1 MISLKNTQDAA
12 KILVHI
18 FRFFPPYNIGE
29 ALIAISIAYFQTT
42 LRGQHIYLY
51 AWDVT
56 GRNLVFLLVEAIGFF
71 LAVLLT
77 ESSIFQWLFFFFLQV
92 TGLHS
97 SHSLPPP
104 PSKALDEDV
113 LAEKEEVIRV
123 VDELRSGHH
132 SEKDVLIIDN
142 LIKTYSGLGIYG
154 KPKYAVRGI
163 SLVCKAGERF
173 GLLGINGAGK
183 TTALGVLTK
192 EIQQTAGEI
201 YIGGK
206 PLSDS
211 LTQKMI
217 GYVTESMFFTSSSI
231 TVASFSFIC
240 SPVLVLFVLSFHMS
254 LSFFLCRL
262 CSL

>member
-1 MISLKNTQDAA
+1 MAYFIMISIDKTKDAA
-12 KILVHI
+12 DVLVHI
-18 FRFFPPYNIGE
+18 FRLFPPYNIGE
-29 ALIAISIAYFQTT
+29 ALIAIAIAYFQTT
-42 LRGQHIYLY
+42 LRHQHIYLY
-51 AWDVT
+51 DWEVT
-56 GRNLVFLLVEAIGFF
+56 GRNLIFMLVEAIGFF

-77 ESSIFQWLFFFFLQV
+77 ESSIFQWLFNSFLLL
-92 TGLHS
+92 TGLS
-97 SHSLPPP
+97 LGQQLPPP
-104 PSKALDEDV
+104 PSKPFDEDI
-113 LAEKEEVIRV
+113 LAEKEEVISV
-123 VDELRSGHH
+123 IDELRLGHY
-132 SEKDVLIIDN
+132 SSKDVLIIDN
-142 LIKTYSGLGIYG
+142 LIKTYPGGIFG

-217 GYVTESMFFTSSSI
+217 GY
-231 TVASFSFIC
+231 A
-240 SPVLVLFVLSFHMS
+240 VLIALSFLL
-254 LSFFLCRL
+254 LSIVLDF
-262 CSL
+262 S